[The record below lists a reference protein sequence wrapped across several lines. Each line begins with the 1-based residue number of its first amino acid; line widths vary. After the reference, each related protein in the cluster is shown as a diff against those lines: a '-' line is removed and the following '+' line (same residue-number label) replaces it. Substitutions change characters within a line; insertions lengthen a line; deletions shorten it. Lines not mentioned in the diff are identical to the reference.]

1 MKTSI
6 ELKNMRF
13 FSHHG
18 VLEHETLHGNNFT
31 VTLRF
36 WADLMVA
43 CTSDDVARTI
53 NYGEV
58 YDLVKEEMSIPSK
71 LLENVAYRIIKRVEE
86 AFPKMQRIEVELAKM
101 NPPVA
106 GQMDYSAITISNER

>member
-6 ELKNMRF
+6 ELKNMHF
-13 FSHHG
+13 FAYHG
-18 VLEHETLHGNNFT
+18 VLEHETVHGNNFS

-36 WADLMVA
+36 TADLSEA
-43 CTSDDVARTI
+43 CISDDVADTV

-58 YDLVKEEMSIPSK
+58 YDLVKEEMSKPSK
-71 LLENVAYRIIKRVEE
+71 LIEHAAYRILRRVKE
-86 AFPKMQRIEVELAKM
+86 AFPQIDRIEVELSKM

-106 GQMDYSAITISNER
+106 GRMDQSTVIISE

>member
-18 VLEHETLHGNNFT
+18 VLEHETQHGNSFT

-36 WADLMVA
+36 TADLLEA
-43 CTSDDVARTI
+43 CTSDDVKRTV
-53 NYGEV
+53 NYAEV
-58 YDLVKEEMSIPSK
+58 YDLVKEEMGVPSK
-71 LLENVAYRIIKRVEE
+71 LIENAAYRILKRVEE
-86 AFPKMQRIEVELAKM
+86 AFPMIDTLEVELAKM

-106 GQMDYSAITISNER
+106 GQMDCSVIRISNET

>member
-13 FSHHG
+13 FAYHG
-18 VLEHETLHGNNFT
+18 VLEHEAIHGNNFS

-36 WADLMVA
+36 SADLSEACVSDEVA
-43 CTSDDVARTI
+43 DTV
-53 NYGEV
+53 NYAEV
-58 YDLVKEEMSIPSK
+58 YDLVKEEMAIPSK
-71 LLENVAYRIIKRVEE
+71 LIENAAYRILRRVEE
-86 AFPKMQRIEVELAKM
+86 AFPKIDRIEVELAKM

-106 GQMDYSAITISNER
+106 GQMDYSAITISN